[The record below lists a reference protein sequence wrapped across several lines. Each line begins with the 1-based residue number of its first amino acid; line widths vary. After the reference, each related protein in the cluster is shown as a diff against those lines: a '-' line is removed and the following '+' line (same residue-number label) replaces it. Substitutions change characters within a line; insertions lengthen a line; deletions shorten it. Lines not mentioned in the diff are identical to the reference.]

1 MKSLKQLSLATAL
14 FAALA
19 GSAIAAPVTYNVDG
33 SHTFPRFSY
42 SHFGYSTQLSSFR
55 NTSGKVVFDAE
66 ARTGSV
72 DITIDTKSVNTGF
85 EDFNGHI
92 QGEDF
97 LDTAKYPTA
106 TFKSTKVVFDAEAK
120 TGSVDITIDMK
131 SVNTGFD
138 DFNGHI
144 QGEDFLDTAKYPTA
158 TFKSTQVV
166 FEGDKPKSIEGVL
179 TIKGVSKPVT
189 LTVTSFQAMPHPMMK
204 KPALGANAFTTIKRS
219 EFNAGKFAPYV
230 GDEVRID
237 IASEAIAQ

>member
-1 MKSLKQLSLATAL
+1 MIFQPGVFMKSFKQLSLAAAL

-33 SHTFPRFSY
+33 SHTYPRFSY
-42 SHFGYSTQLSSFR
+42 SHFGYSTQLSSFK
-55 NTSGKVVFDAE
+55 NTSG
-66 ARTGSV
+66 
-72 DITIDTKSVNTGF
+72 
-85 EDFNGHI
+85 
-92 QGEDF
+92 
-97 LDTAKYPTA
+97 
-106 TFKSTKVVFDAEAK
+106 KVVFDAEAK

-144 QGEDFLDTAKYPTA
+144 QGEDFLDTAKFPTA
-158 TFKSTQVV
+158 TFKSTKVV
-166 FEGDKPKSIEGVL
+166 FEGDKPKSIDGVL

-189 LTVTSFQAMPHPMMK
+189 LTVTRFLAMPHPMMK
-204 KPALGANAFTTIKRS
+204 KPAIGADAFTTIKRS

-237 IASEAIAQ
+237 IALEAIAP

>member
-1 MKSLKQLSLATAL
+1 MKSFKQLSLAAAL

-33 SHTFPRFSY
+33 SHTYPRFSY
-42 SHFGYSTQLSSFR
+42 SHFGYSTQLSSFK
-55 NTSGKVVFDAE
+55 NTSG
-66 ARTGSV
+66 
-72 DITIDTKSVNTGF
+72 
-85 EDFNGHI
+85 
-92 QGEDF
+92 
-97 LDTAKYPTA
+97 
-106 TFKSTKVVFDAEAK
+106 KVVFDAEAK

-144 QGEDFLDTAKYPTA
+144 QGEDFLDTAKFPTA

-166 FEGDKPKSIEGVL
+166 FEGDKPRSIDGVL

-189 LTVTSFQAMPHPMMK
+189 LTVTRFLAMPHPMMK
-204 KPALGANAFTTIKRS
+204 KPAIGADAFTTIKRS

-237 IASEAIAQ
+237 IALEAIAQ